1 MFKKRGNVFEE
12 HIEKAILVVAG
23 LACAYVLVRY
33 VLLSPNVFTYDNR
46 GFTAGK
52 LDIYIEGQSEKIK
65 ERLNEVPAKMN
76 KTYEPCSPVFI
87 AKMSCSLDADM
98 NVVWPEPSS
107 VEMKFEKKY
116 RIPEVGQV
124 KDVAVEHIRAAAYV
138 PTTVITLENVR
149 DQSAYEAN
157 DIDLVTVQAS
167 FDGGALA
174 DSFQECFSGKELPEE
189 WRDGG
194 LARPV
199 FAAVQLERQHLG
211 ADGEWGEW
219 EDVPRAKIDP
229 RRDDFR
235 VIEDMN
241 SLPSGGV
248 MVRLLKLSDPR
259 TQVSLLQPE
268 PYQIASAEEEWF
280 PPALH
285 SKFLENRREKEAQ
298 ERREAIAAE
307 KEGRATERDRTRT
320 ERDQRRPS
328 RTPAG
333 PAVEPGGRGGGGGEA
348 DYFKMLGIS
357 PAGPAGPSRSPTTK
371 GTRSER
377 ERRVEPTAPE
387 QPKKVTKPSND
398 SAIYDDMDKILL
410 GDKDVNKLR
419 ASIVFWAHDDTAH
432 PGGSYRYRV
441 RLGVF
446 NPVAGTGQERA
457 EDAARDN
464 KVILWSGFSDITEA
478 VTIPERLYFFPVN
491 VQETAKAA
499 DVQVCKY
506 SLGYWHSEQF
516 MVKRGEVIGKEVK
529 VEPNEQN
536 KDMKAPETIDY
547 TTGAMLVDLVAI
559 NDWSGDK
566 NLQSRHYFDM
576 LYSFDGA
583 SIKRVAA
590 KLMYW
595 PEELRA
601 RYSEIKTLE
610 KKPKMALRPWSSSEG
625 IFGGRRTLRGTPTRS
640 PTDRGGTQPMTLEEY
655 MMQYQQGGR
664 Q

>member
-1 MFKKRGNVFEE
+1 MFKKSSSVFEE
-12 HIEKAILVVAG
+12 HIEKAIMVIVG
-23 LACAYVLVRY
+23 LACAYVLFRY
-33 VLLSPNVFTYDNR
+33 VLLSPNVVTYDNR
-46 GFTAGK
+46 KFTPGQ

-65 ERLNEVPAKMN
+65 ERLNEVPAKLN

-87 AKMSCSLDADM
+87 AKMDCPLDVDT
-98 NVVWPEPSS
+98 NIVWPEPSS

-116 RIPEVGQV
+116 RIPEIGQV
-124 KDVAVEHIRAAAYV
+124 KGVAVEQIRAAAYV
-138 PTTVITLENVR
+138 PTTVITLENVHN
-149 DQSAYEAN
+149 QTAYEAN

-167 FDGGALA
+167 FDGGTLA
-174 DSFQECFSGKELPEE
+174 DSFQECFSGKELPED
-189 WRDGG
+189 WRDAG

-211 ADGEWGEW
+211 AEGEWGEW
-219 EDVPRAKIDP
+219 EAVPRAKIDP
-229 RRDDFR
+229 RSDEFR
-235 VIEDMN
+235 VIENVND
-241 SLPSGGV
+241 LPSGGI
-248 MVRLLKLSDPR
+248 MVRLLKSSDPR
-259 TQVSLLQPE
+259 TQASLLQPE

-280 PPALH
+280 PPELH
-285 SKFLENRREKEAQ
+285 RKFLENRREKEAQ

-307 KEGRATERDRTRT
+307 QEERATERDRTRT
-320 ERDQRRPS
+320 ERRPS
-328 RTPAG
+328 RTPAS
-333 PAVEPGGRGGGGGEA
+333 PVEPGGRGGGGEA
-348 DYFKMLGIS
+348 EYFKMLGTS
-357 PAGPAGPSRSPTTK
+357 PAGPSRSTTTR
-371 GTRSER
+371 GTRPER
-377 ERRVEPTAPE
+377 ERRVEPTASE

-419 ASIVFWAHDDTAH
+419 ESIVFWAHDDTVQ

-457 EDAARDN
+457 EDAAFDS
-464 KVILWSGFSDITEA
+464 KVILWSGFSDVTEA

-547 TTGAMLVDLVAI
+547 TTGAMLVDLVAV

-566 NLQSRHYFDM
+566 NLQLRHYFDM
-576 LYSFDGA
+576 LYSFDGTI
-583 SIKRVAA
+583 IKRVAA

-595 PEELRA
+595 SEELRA

-610 KKPKMALRPWSSSEG
+610 KRPKMALRPWSSSES
-625 IFGGRRTLRGTPTRS
+625 IFSGRRTLRGMPTRS
-640 PTDRGGTQPMTLEEY
+640 PTDRGGTQPITMDEY
-655 MMQYQQGGR
+655 MMQYMQGPQR
-664 Q
+664 